1 MDTPEAKFEIRQAIM
16 TVNDRDACLRIVQDI
31 GRHHSVN
38 IVCFD
43 AEMLA
48 GREHA
53 DAAIRHARR
62 SITSPK
68 PISNS
73 FEMEALLFAAGSRQC
88 SVAAA
93 FGIHEGENKMF
104 VCLYPPVD
112 EVWKVLSHH
121 MCFVTETWENL
132 SPQKVD
138 RLIQLFGITKDEL
151 ETVGRCHLKDLILE
165 RIALLEVCR

>member
-1 MDTPEAKFEIRQAIM
+1 MDSTEAKYEIRQAIM
-16 TVNDRDACLRIVQDI
+16 TVNDRNTSLRVIQEI

-53 DAAIRHARR
+53 DAAIHHARR
-62 SITSPK
+62 SINSPK

-104 VCLYPPVD
+104 VCLYPPH
-112 EVWKVLSHH
+112 EGAWKVLSHH
-121 MCFVTETWENL
+121 MRFVTEIWDNW
-132 SPQKVD
+132 SPQKVA
-138 RLIQLFGITKDEL
+138 RLILLFGITQDEL
-151 ETVGRCHLKDLILE
+151 DTVGRSHLKDLIFE

>member
-1 MDTPEAKFEIRQAIM
+1 MDSTEANYEIRQAIM
-16 TVNDRDACLRIVQDI
+16 TVQDRDANLRLIQET
-31 GRHHSVN
+31 GRRFSVT
-38 IVCFD
+38 IICFD

-53 DAAIRHARR
+53 DTAIQHAWR
-62 SITSPK
+62 SIISQK

-88 SVAAA
+88 SVAAS

-104 VCLYPPVD
+104 VCLSPPH
-112 EVWKVLSHH
+112 EEAWKVLSHH
-121 MCFVTETWENL
+121 MQFVPETWEDL
-132 SPQKVD
+132 SHQKVA
-138 RLIQLFGITKDEL
+138 RLISLFGITQHEL
-151 ETVGRCHLKDLILE
+151 ETVGHSQLKDLILE